1 LIQVDTKVKAQEQI
15 LIEETILTMYKNNMY
30 KNDYVNRAKVVVESG
45 IIDYIM
51 NYFSIKR
58 IISRSR
64 NRERAIIAG
73 LCMCDNSNYDRLID
87 CLKNNKFLMDIRCS
101 EVTFENVDR
110 WLSYMYRR

>member
-1 LIQVDTKVKAQEQI
+1 MQAASIWGIYNHLIQVDTKVKAQEQI

-45 IIDYIM
+45 I
-51 NYFSIKR
+51 
-58 IISRSR
+58 
-64 NRERAIIAG
+64 RERAIIAG